1 MTRCLNCGADRE
13 SDICDVCGLGAAAAE
28 IALRRRLL
36 NRTAVFLLG
45 AIAFVSLSGRYP
57 PLDLDAI
64 LIFVGL
70 LFFITLAIGML
81 VERRALHHAEVEA
94 IKRLYYALIPVP
106 WLLTVILI
114 GNGLFDRAP
123 AQDWHARVIS
133 RFSMAGPLPIRS
145 GPFSRRRR
153 HRDPRQG
160 RDDRHSLGGRNFPAL
175 ILWDVRR
182 LILLDGGST
191 VHAHFTSLYG

>member
-70 LFFITLAIGML
+70 LFFVTLAIGML
-81 VERRALHHAEVEA
+81 VERRALPHAEVEA
-94 IKRLYYALIPVP
+94 IKRLYLRADPGALAPHCDPDRERTLRSRARAGLARSRHQPIFHGRSVAQPPPGGSVVALRPPLRARPATRFDLDRFHAGDDIVIHVKGGMIGIPWVE
-106 WLLTVILI
+106 
-114 GNGLFDRAP
+114 G
-123 AQDWHARVIS
+123 IS
-133 RFSMAGPLPIRS
+133 RP
-145 GPFSRRRR
+145 
-153 HRDPRQG
+153 
-160 RDDRHSLGGRNFPAL
+160 
-175 ILWDVRR
+175 
-182 LILLDGGST
+182 
-191 VHAHFTSLYG
+191 

>member
-28 IALRRRLL
+28 LALRRRLL

-57 PLDLDAI
+57 PLDLDGI

-70 LFFITLAIGML
+70 LFFVTLAIGMV
-81 VERRALHHAEVEA
+81 VERRALRHSEVEG

-106 WLLTVILI
+106 WLLTFILV
-114 GNGLFDRAP
+114 GNGLLDRAP
-123 AQDWHARVIS
+123 AEIHNARVIS
-133 RFSMAGPLPIRS
+133 RFSMSGPLP
-145 GPFSRRRR
+145 SRRLVVQSWRSD
-153 HRDPRQG
+153 HRFERVPATRFDLDRFHAG
-160 RDDRHSLGGRNFPAL
+160 DDIVIHVKGGL
-175 ILWDVRR
+175 IGIPWVEEISRP
-182 LILLDGGST
+182 
-191 VHAHFTSLYG
+191 

>member
-28 IALRRRLL
+28 LALRRRLL

-57 PLDLDAI
+57 PLDLDGI

-70 LFFITLAIGML
+70 LFFVTLAIGMV
-81 VERRALHHAEVEA
+81 VERRALRHSEVEG

-106 WLLTVILI
+106 WLLTFILV
-114 GNGLFDRAP
+114 GNGLLDRAP
-123 AQDWHARVIS
+123 AEIHNARVIS
-133 RFSMAGPLPIRS
+133 RFSMSGPLP
-145 GPFSRRRR
+145 SRRLVVQSWRSD
-153 HRDPRQG
+153 HRFERVPATRFDLDRFHAG
-160 RDDRHSLGGRNFPAL
+160 DDIVIHVKGGL
-175 ILWDVRR
+175 IGIPWVEGISRP
-182 LILLDGGST
+182 
-191 VHAHFTSLYG
+191 

>member
-28 IALRRRLL
+28 LALRRRLL

-57 PLDLDAI
+57 PLDLDGI

-70 LFFITLAIGML
+70 LFFVTLAIGMV
-81 VERRALHHAEVEA
+81 VERRALRHSEVEG

-106 WLLTVILI
+106 WLLTFILV
-114 GNGLFDRAP
+114 GNGLLDRAT
-123 AQDWHARVIS
+123 AEIHNARVIS
-133 RFSMAGPLPIRS
+133 RFSMSGPLT
-145 GPFSRRRR
+145 SRRLVVQSWRSD
-153 HRDPRQG
+153 HRFERVPATRFDLDRFHAG
-160 RDDRHSLGGRNFPAL
+160 DDIVIHVKGGL
-175 ILWDVRR
+175 IGIPWVEEISRP
-182 LILLDGGST
+182 
-191 VHAHFTSLYG
+191 

>member
-133 RFSMAGPLPIRS
+133 RFPMAGPLP
-145 GPFSRRRR
+145 SRRLVVPSWRPD
-153 HRDPRQG
+153 HRFERVPATRFDLDRFHAG
-160 RDDRHSLGGRNFPAL
+160 DDIVIHVKGGMIGIPWVEGISRP
-175 ILWDVRR
+175 
-182 LILLDGGST
+182 
-191 VHAHFTSLYG
+191 